1 MRKAWMLGVSALLAA
16 ALIIPAAVAAA
27 PPTPGQNWGKSVNA
41 SACSGTLIINV
52 TLSVTNDADSGLASY
67 WAYDNY
73 QRQVQVW
80 QTAPGSFCVVS
91 RYEGQFTTV
100 AGLSPAGT
108 ATTTIAAGHMGTMTG
123 GYQYTFDGV
132 LNASP
137 VYATAGNIGT
147 FNYGWDGTQTGAG
160 SLTLFSWM
168 STYFSSTTNWTYN
181 FWGWV
186 YQGGS
191 CGTWYNNSLGTSSG
205 DISC

>member
-27 PPTPGQNWGKSVNA
+27 PPTPGQNWGKYVNA

-80 QTAPGSFCVVS
+80 QTAPGSFCVVA
-91 RYEGQFTTV
+91 RYEGKFTTV
-100 AGLSPAGT
+100 ATTSPGGTGTVSAGQT
-108 ATTTIAAGHMGTMTG
+108 GTFAG
-123 GYQYTFDGV
+123 GYQYTFTGA
-132 LNASP
+132 LLSNPSLP
-137 VYATAGNIGT
+137 TTGNIGT
-147 FNYGWDGTQTGAG
+147 FDYGWDGTQAGAG
-160 SLTLFSWM
+160 SLTPFSWV
-168 STYFSSTTNWTYN
+168 STYFSSTTNWTDD

-191 CGTWYNNSLGTSSG
+191 CGTWYNTILGTSG
-205 DISC
+205 NIVC